1 MKDLY
6 SLSLNDITPQ
16 NIAQDEQ
23 VSSLITA
30 IDPELQ
36 SLSRESLE
44 PLILARIDEL
54 PETIIDLLAW
64 QLHADF
70 YDLAGTLDMK
80 RAAVKNSLLWHM
92 HKGTVWAIKEALR
105 QVDIS
110 AEFVHWHDVN
120 GIPYT
125 FSLQAIVTGDFYRT
139 KGRGKLQASIR
150 RAVEESKAARSLMS
164 NLDIKIDFKEL
175 TNLYAGIIPLLSGE
189 YRLRLD
195 RPSIPETS
203 HLWTGIG
210 TGLQGQQRILL
221 ARETDINTPIYL
233 APVMIETRD
242 KALGVDL
249 DTMQELLLQ
258 FEKRILG
265 RIDAYEKNI
274 LADFEAKQ
282 ASINARLDDILDMLR
297 WKGEDEEL

>member
-6 SLSLNDITPQ
+6 SLSLNDIAPQ

-36 SLSRESLE
+36 ELSRASLE

-80 RAAVKNSLLWHM
+80 REAVKGSILWHM
-92 HKGTVWAIKEALR
+92 HKGTVWAIREALK
-105 QVDIS
+105 QLDIS
-110 AEFVHWHDVN
+110 AEFVHWHDIN

-125 FSLQAIVTGDFYRT
+125 FSLKAIVTGDFYRT

-150 RAVEESKAARSLMS
+150 RAVEESKAARSLMAD
-164 NLDIKIDFKEL
+164 LDIHIDFKEL
-175 TNLYAGIIPLLSGE
+175 STLYAGIAPLLSG
-189 YRLRLD
+189 
-195 RPSIPETS
+195 
-203 HLWTGIG
+203 
-210 TGLQGQQRILL
+210 
-221 ARETDINTPIYL
+221 
-233 APVMIETRD
+233 
-242 KALGVDL
+242 
-249 DTMQELLLQ
+249 
-258 FEKRILG
+258 
-265 RIDAYEKNI
+265 
-274 LADFEAKQ
+274 
-282 ASINARLDDILDMLR
+282 
-297 WKGEDEEL
+297 

>member
-6 SLSLNDITPQ
+6 SLSLNDIAPQ
-16 NIAQDEQ
+16 NIAQDQQ

-36 SLSRESLE
+36 ELSRASLE

-64 QLHADF
+64 QLHTDF

-80 RAAVKNSLLWHM
+80 RQAVKNSILWHM

-110 AEFVHWHDVN
+110 AEFVHWHDTG

-125 FSLQAIVTGDFYRT
+125 FDLSAIVTGDFYRT
-139 KGRGKLQASIR
+139 KGKDKLQASIR

-164 NLDIKIDFKEL
+164 SLDIHIDFKEL
-175 TNLYAGIIPLLSGE
+175 TNLYAGIAPLLSGE
-189 YRLRLD
+189 YRLGLDKPSPPDINRL
-195 RPSIPETS
+195 
-203 HLWTGIG
+203 WAGIG
-210 TGLQGQQRILL
+210 TGLQGEQRILL
-221 ARETDINTPIYL
+221 AHEPDITTKLYAAPIT
-233 APVMIETRD
+233 IENRD
-242 KALGVDL
+242 VALGVDL

-258 FEKRILG
+258 FEKRIIG
-265 RIDAYEKNI
+265 RIDTYEQNI
-274 LADFEAKQ
+274 LADFQAKQ

-297 WKGEDEEL
+297 WKGDDEEL